1 MDILK
6 KNARIRAVIAACKAR
21 GIDADTRHALQVQI
35 TGKASLKDM
44 NVFDLDSV
52 LNRLN
57 ARAAGKKPANEWAF
71 VFRLVAE
78 RRDLCKKIYKL
89 AERIG
94 AGQKP
99 PAGPMGKHYIEGIAE
114 RALGADTVLEFC
126 SPEILRNVIIAL
138 EIHCKRKGF

>member
-1 MDILK
+1 MDIIK
-6 KNARIRAVIAACKAR
+6 KTSRIRAVFAACKAQ
-21 GIDADTRHALQVQI
+21 GIDDETRHALQVQI

-71 VFRLVAE
+71 VFRLGAE

-99 PAGPMGKHYIEGIAE
+99 PVGPMGKRYIEGIAE
-114 RALGADTVLEFC
+114 QMLGADTVLEFC
-126 SPEILRNVIIAL
+126 PPEILRKVIAAL
-138 EIHCKRKGF
+138 EIHCKRNGL